1 MTQNSLLSRHGENLF
16 HCLLITLTDAYKYRS
31 YNAYL
36 YLFCDLGNCS
46 FQHFFFIW
54 ITGKYFKIFILFH
67 CVLTWYNSLFKIK
80 LWIWEIVQWVDVHG
94 IKSKDL
100 GLSHRT
106 PHGREKDW
114 TSKSGIQ
121 ASTCASHV
129 FLSFFTSPSP
139 FLSPSCSSSPLLSQ
153 THADT
158 HTKCKSSFLF
168 FYLNST
174 IKIVICPFSLLLHIF
189 KITYLNL
196 NSLPTPLETKDLF
209 FKFVHQL
216 HFI

>member
-1 MTQNSLLSRHGENLF
+1 M
-16 HCLLITLTDAYKYRS
+16 
-31 YNAYL
+31 
-36 YLFCDLGNCS
+36 
-46 FQHFFFIW
+46 
-54 ITGKYFKIFILFH
+54 FH
-67 CVLTWYNSLFKIK
+67 CVLTWYYSLFKIK
-80 LWIWEIVQWVDVHG
+80 LWIWEIFQWVDVLG
-94 IKSKDL
+94 IKSEDL
-100 GLSHRT
+100 GLSRTT

-114 TSKSGIQ
+114 TSTSVIQ
-121 ASTCASHV
+121 ASICASHV
-129 FLSFFTSPSP
+129 FLSFFPSLP
-139 FLSPSCSSSPLLSQ
+139 LFLSPSSSSFPLLSQ

-174 IKIVICPFSLLLHIF
+174 VKIVICPFCLLLHIF

-196 NSLPTPLETKDLF
+196 NSLPTPLETTDLF